1 MCGEWLIKPTA
12 CRASERILPTIQQ
25 SNPFTKD
32 DADANAELQGVGLC
46 LDCIKHEG

>member
-1 MCGEWLIKPTA
+1 MINKADCMQSEWENPPDNPA
-12 CRASERILPTIQQ
+12 IQQ